1 MAKKLNFRKFWI
13 KYLVI
18 VRVQYVLT
26 SLQLLFT
33 SAKMDNRIIIN
44 KRKQRIN
51 ITKMT
56 SDGSVP
62 IFWKTMKFW
71 VYGNQNMSQRIIK
84 WIIAQNLIRLGT
96 HLMCYTCLNHLLAD
110 SRLKDE
116 NATCP
121 NCRCDIG
128 TDLNS
133 HAVGIRYCLR
143 CRCGRCATILVF
155 IYYASF
161 DLASENLS
169 HVWVGLFLEE

>member
-1 MAKKLNFRKFWI
+1 
-13 KYLVI
+13 
-18 VRVQYVLT
+18 
-26 SLQLLFT
+26 
-33 SAKMDNRIIIN
+33 MDNRIIIN
-44 KRKQRIN
+44 KRKQRIT

-56 SDGSVP
+56 RDGPVP

-128 TDLNS
+128 TDLKS
-133 HAVGIRYCLR
+133 HALSVAVARLYQFLYTMHNVIWFGFRKSESRLSR
-143 CRCGRCATILVF
+143 TLSGRIKIVIKKDRTYTV
-155 IYYASF
+155 
-161 DLASENLS
+161 SEP
-169 HVWVGLFLEE
+169 V